1 MIIPASAVSVSDESD
16 FSAAITNSESAITIS
31 ADMTLTS
38 TYTINYD
45 VEIISDGAT
54 ITWVGAANGTMFSV
68 TSGATL
74 TLENTTL
81 DGNGAYMTLVNVNAS
96 TFVMNDGAVL
106 QNVYSNSANNAVKS
120 TNGAFIMNGG
130 LITGVHLNC
139 AVYSYGGT
147 VTMRGDSSISAN
159 SSIGVDLYGAELVMT
174 EQASISGNE
183 AAYAGVGVLA
193 AGASTVTMGLSE
205 GDTPTISNNT
215 ATGAS
220 SYAGGIFLSTGC
232 TLNMDYDAQIT
243 DNTSAYF
250 CGGVGLAAAT
260 LNMAGNARISGN
272 TAANTAGGGVFSQQ
286 STVTMTDN
294 ATICDN
300 IVSDDTG
307 IGGGVYLK
315 TSGDSLTMRGA
326 ASITG
331 NQSGM
336 GDGVYIGEGGV
347 LNLSESIT
355 ITDGLYFNRVDDV
368 PVVAD
373 ALGDSAVIQLEA
385 SDYVAQADVPLTVAV
400 SGTGYAMQDGDYDAF
415 LAPVAFGEGYY
426 VYGNESND
434 EAILGLAAE
443 HSITYLGLAD
453 GQSANNPATYYEHF
467 GVESFNAPDPADHFI
482 GWFDAEIGGTEVTS
496 IPVTATTDYTLWARF
511 ESAGETPSE
520 TPSEIVSKSYGGSKA
535 TTDTTTQYTV
545 YFDTQG
551 GSPVAQQRVVE
562 NGLVQKPEDP
572 TRAGYF
578 FDGWYLDPC
587 GMTGYDFDAPVTE
600 RLTLYAKWRID
611 IAAFT
616 DIDAHWAYE
625 DILSMLENGYMDGVT
640 ETQFEPDGLLNRAMM
655 VTILYAM
662 ECQPEV
668 SAYQNPFSDVE
679 QGTWYTEAV
688 TWAANYGIIEG
699 YGAGVYG
706 PMDALTRE
714 QMATILYRYAAYKG
728 VSVTA
733 TGDLS
738 RYSDAQS
745 VSDWALPMVRWCVG
759 SGWMHGRTAT
769 EFVPQG
775 TATRAEIAK
784 ILHLF
789 SVQIDTD

>member
-1 MIIPASAVSVSDESD
+1 
-16 FSAAITNSESAITIS
+16 
-31 ADMTLTS
+31 MTLTS

-54 ITWVGAANGTMFSV
+54 ITWDGAANGTMFSV

-81 DGNGAYMTLVNVNAS
+81 DGNGAYMTLVSVNAS

-106 QNVYSNSANNAVKS
+106 QNTFSNSANNAVKS
-120 TNGAFIMNGG
+120 TDGALVMNGG
-130 LITGVHLNC
+130 LITGVQLNC
-139 AVYSYGGT
+139 AVYSNGGT
-147 VTMRGDSSISAN
+147 VTMGGTSAVSGN
-159 SSIGVDLYGAELVMT
+159 SSIGVELVGATLNMT
-174 EQASISGNE
+174 GEAFISDNE
-183 AAYAGVGVLA
+183 AAYAGIGVMA
-193 AGASTVTMGLSE
+193 ASSSTVNMGLRD
-205 GDTPTISNNT
+205 GDAPIITNNSST
-215 ATGAS
+215 AATG
-220 SYAGGIFLSTGC
+220 YAGGIFLSTGC

-250 CGGVGLAAAT
+250 CGGVGLAAAA

-272 TAANTAGGGVFSQQ
+272 TAANTAGGGVYSQQ

-307 IGGGVYLK
+307 IGGGIYLK

-368 PVVAD
+368 PIVAD
-373 ALGDSAVIQLEA
+373 AFGDSAVIQLEA

-400 SGTGYAMQDGDYDAF
+400 AGTGYTMQDSDYNAL
-415 LAPVAFGEGYY
+415 LAPLAFGEGYY
-426 VYGNESND
+426 VYGNESDD

-467 GVESFNAPDPADHFI
+467 GIESFQAPDPADNFV
-482 GWFDAEIGGTEVTS
+482 GWFDAETEGNEVTS
-496 IPVTATTDYTLWARF
+496 IPATATTDYTLWARF
-511 ESAGETPSE
+511 ESAGEEPSE
-520 TPSEIVSKSYGGSKA
+520 SPSEAPSEAPIETQSGNVSKSYGGSKA
-535 TTDTTTQYTV
+535 TTTDTTTKYTV
-545 YFDTQG
+545 SFDTQG
-551 GSPVAQQRVVE
+551 GSQVAQQRVVE

-572 TRAGYF
+572 ARAGYF
-578 FDGWYLDPC
+578 FDGWYLDAC
-587 GMTGYDFDAPVTE
+587 GMTGYDFDVPVTE
-600 RLTLYAKWRID
+600 SMTLYAKWFID
-611 IAAFT
+611 TAAFT
-616 DIDAHWAYE
+616 DIEDHWAYE
-625 DILSMLENGYMDGVT
+625 DILFMLENGYMEGVT

-655 VTILYAM
+655 VKILYAM
-662 ECQPEV
+662 ECRPEV
-668 SAYQNPFSDVE
+668 SGYQNPFSDVE
-679 QGTWYTEAV
+679 PGTWYTESV
-688 TWAANYGIIEG
+688 TWAASCGIVEG
-699 YGAGVYG
+699 YGAGLYG

-728 VSVTA
+728 VSVTV
-733 TGDLS
+733 TGDIS
-738 RYSDAQS
+738 RYSDAQA

-759 SGWMHGRTAT
+759 SELMYGRTAD

-775 TATRAEIAK
+775 TATRAEIAR

-789 SVQIDTD
+789 LLQYGTD